1 VGRGR
6 VYFFSDSLDGGPVGD
21 AVFCE
26 NRNAAA
32 PATMKKTTMATIIDK
47 FTFVVRRCT
56 FTSGNPLLSL
66 SIDI

>member
-1 VGRGR
+1 MGRGR
-6 VYFFSDSLDGGPVGD
+6 VYFLSDSLDGALVGD
-21 AVFCE
+21 AVFFE

-32 PATMKKTTMATIIDK
+32 PATMKKTKMATMIDR